1 MTPMEPLGSLQTGS
15 AAAATKQVPVSVT
28 LGADGIVLTVDN
40 RQYTLTL
47 PDRFHPRLLL
57 QAQAFALPLAED
69 SKLTSLPDRVA
80 LALLGQTRLLPLPS
94 ALVEMSRQQG
104 IAFEQL
110 VNLASRPQG
119 YPLPNAT
126 IKGGQISF
134 DNGVSI
140 HSAQAARQGDGHYQV
155 AVVQQGRQ
163 LMLRLVQILD
173 IVQVNAAPLLKAA
186 PEPGIKTQTELA
198 PQPPE
203 AKIIIT
209 KPEAAGILN
218 QLFKNL
224 EQQPLPPQ
232 VKAAQQALQQQ
243 ILQQPQQQEIQ
254 QSSQVSEGG
263 KDQAAL
269 ATAAKTQAT
278 NLRLDVPQGAP
289 AAPDKAQTPVS
300 GNQGS
305 TLQAGEKLLQTA
317 PEGTT
322 LTSGKEPAEKS
333 TGKGLTPD
341 TPPPQAILSKVLS
354 RTGAL
359 PLVQLARST
368 NENIASEVLRLLPE
382 LAPLP
387 LSSLTQPQLLADTLK
402 QGATVNL
409 AQFAAPQL
417 QGNNPLSILF
427 QLLLGVKADTQ
438 KQPLSP
444 TMKEYLGSLQQQT
457 GLSQPLLALLE
468 RHKSLESLVQLGQS
482 MAQYQQASLDNPATP
497 VHWFFALPYQMG
509 QRNEQMEGY
518 FEREQEEEGGLG
530 RGGWKLQLKFVLT
543 QGPLLI
549 KAQKTDTGLNLHFES
564 SSESLLH
571 RIENFL
577 PPLATKLNE
586 LGMKPDKLTTKA
598 APIPA
603 TLLPGDHYLV
613 HTRA

>member
-15 AAAATKQVPVSVT
+15 AAVATKQVPVSVT

-57 QAQAFALPLAED
+57 QAQSFALPLAED
-69 SKLTSLPDRVA
+69 SKLTSLPDRLA

-134 DNGVSI
+134 ENGVSI

-173 IVQVNAAPLLKAA
+173 IVQVGAAPLLKTA
-186 PEPGIKTQTELA
+186 PEPGIKTQSGVA

-243 ILQQPQQQEIQ
+243 ISQQPQQQEIQ

-263 KDQAAL
+263 KNQAAL
-269 ATAAKTQAT
+269 ATAAKVQAS

-289 AAPDKAQTPVS
+289 AATDKAQTPVS

-317 PEGTT
+317 PGDTAP
-322 LTSGKEPAEKS
+322 TSGKEPAEKS
-333 TGKGLTPD
+333 TAKGLTPD

-368 NENIASEVLRLLPE
+368 NENIAGEVLRLLPE

-387 LSSLTQPQLLADTLK
+387 LSSLIQPQLLADTLK

-549 KAQKTDTGLNLHFES
+549 KAQKSDTGLNLHFES

-586 LGMKPDKLTTKA
+586 LGLKPDKLTTKA